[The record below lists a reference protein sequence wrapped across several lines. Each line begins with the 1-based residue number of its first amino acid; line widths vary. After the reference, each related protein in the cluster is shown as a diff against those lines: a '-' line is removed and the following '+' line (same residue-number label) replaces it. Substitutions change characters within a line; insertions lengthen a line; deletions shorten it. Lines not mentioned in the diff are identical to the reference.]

1 MKFENTPMGPWVKF
15 ENRVRNTIPVIF
27 IAIQAPYHY
36 YFFNQSHVI
45 EILTLRA
52 KLHHGQL
59 SSDSTICKYHED
71 YYLVDF
77 KLHDGHGKNCCDPY
91 KCHPSKIRKG
101 SRTITL
107 SQSRKLRNNSITK
120 GQSEKPC
127 LAHLSLVIDN
137 KLCNLCYHEIK
148 SIVNAVDVQDL
159 DFSPLSE
166 VTSPDSSP
174 LSSQDMLVDVSA

>member
-1 MKFENTPMGPWVKF
+1 MASNSCTVGFLVGKSVCVFQKN
-15 ENRVRNTIPVIF
+15 ENRELYEKKLSLLSPD
-27 IAIQAPYHY
+27 
-36 YFFNQSHVI
+36 VI

-107 SQSRKLRNNSITK
+107 SQSRKLSKTIKLIPGLLFCVGCNIFVQGK
-120 GQSEKPC
+120 
-127 LAHLSLVIDN
+127 ID
-137 KLCNLCYHEIK
+137 E
-148 SIVNAVDVQDL
+148 
-159 DFSPLSE
+159 
-166 VTSPDSSP
+166 
-174 LSSQDMLVDVSA
+174 